1 MAEDMQS
8 KMFFKCRHCKKK
20 SSLPSNFYGQAFKN
34 EYLFKCTQSDCQTFF
49 WHRKVLNAF
58 DETEEPNSKK
68 NLEIEEKLIKR
79 FKIPKGY
86 GRSVYVIKLS
96 KEEGEEKESVYVGET
111 GLHPLHRYLRHLR
124 GYQKGKGHVT
134 KRGKYLLS
142 LELNVKDSKAREEE
156 LAKELESTYVVYGG
170 H

>member
-1 MAEDMQS
+1 MQS

-49 WHRKVLNAF
+49 WHRKVLNEF
-58 DETEEPNSKK
+58 DEREEPNSKK
-68 NLEIEEKLIKR
+68 NLEIEKKLIKR

-96 KEEGEEKESVYVGET
+96 REEKFSREEKKESVYVGET

-124 GYQKGKGHVT
+124 GYQKGRGHVT

>member
-1 MAEDMQS
+1 MLH
-8 KMFFKCRHCKKK
+8 KCRHCKKK
-20 SSLPSNFYGQAFKN
+20 VSLPSNFYGKAFKDK
-34 EYLFKCTQSDCQTFF
+34 YLFKCTQSDCQTFF
-49 WHRKVLNAF
+49 WHRNVLNEF
-58 DETEEPNSKK
+58 DKREEPESEK
-68 NLEIEEKLIKR
+68 NLEIEKKLIKR

-96 KEEGEEKESVYVGET
+96 KEEGEEIESVYVGET

-142 LELNVKDSKAREEE
+142 FELNVKDSKAREEE
-156 LAKELESTYVVYGG
+156 LAQELESMYIVYGG

>member
-1 MAEDMQS
+1 MNLI
-8 KMFFKCRHCKKK
+8 KKK
-20 SSLPSNFYGQAFKN
+20 KPKSEKN
-34 EYLFKCTQSDCQTFF
+34 K
-49 WHRKVLNAF
+49 
-58 DETEEPNSKK
+58 
-68 NLEIEEKLIKR
+68 EIEKKLIKR

-96 KEEGEEKESVYVGET
+96 KEEGKEKESVYVGET

-142 LELNVKDSKAREEE
+142 CELSVKDSKAREEE
-156 LAKELESTYVVYGG
+156 LAKELESIYIVYGG

>member
-1 MAEDMQS
+1 
-8 KMFFKCRHCKKK
+8 MFYKCRHCKKK
-20 SSLPSNFYGQAFKN
+20 VSLPSNFYGQAFKDK
-34 EYLFKCTQSDCQTFF
+34 YLFKCTQSDCQTFF
-49 WHRKVLNAF
+49 WHRNVLNEF
-58 DETEEPNSKK
+58 DKREEPKSKK
-68 NLEIEEKLIKR
+68 NLEIEKKLIKR

-96 KEEGEEKESVYVGET
+96 KEEGEERESVYVGET

-142 LELNVKDSKAREEE
+142 FELSVKDSKAREEE
-156 LAKELESTYVVYGG
+156 LAKELESTYIVYGG